1 VRLTTSRCAVFFESQ
16 TRALEKD
23 FRYAR
28 QLPAHPP
35 LQLAEDVLSRFAR
48 YNNSKMRDPMP
59 PNLLVRCAC
68 IVALAFSAIAAE
80 AREVTLK
87 HEGLTLN
94 ADYEL
99 AAGKTPADGVIL
111 ITHGTLAHR
120 GMETISYLQNLLKD
134 KGYNTLAI
142 NLSLGL
148 DSRHGMYDC
157 KITHRHR
164 NADAAEEIGAW
175 VEWLKAQGAARV
187 TVLGHSRGAT
197 QTALYAAE
205 RDNAS
210 VKAVVLLA
218 PATRE
223 NNDAADYQ
231 RRHNKPLAPVLD
243 QAQQLV
249 KQGKG
254 RTVLEHIDL
263 LYCPDTSAT
272 AESFVS
278 YHGPDPRL
286 DSPSLLPRLKQP
298 TLVVVA
304 GNDEVVV
311 SLDKKVAP
319 LADGKRVQMKVVDG
333 ADHFFRDLYADDA
346 VEAIDAFLKG
356 AG

>member
-1 VRLTTSRCAVFFESQ
+1 MQTS
-16 TRALEKD
+16 
-23 FRYAR
+23 
-28 QLPAHPP
+28 
-35 LQLAEDVLSRFAR
+35 
-48 YNNSKMRDPMP
+48 
-59 PNLLVRCAC
+59 LLVRCAC
-68 IVALAFSAIAAE
+68 AVALAFSSVAVE
-80 AREVTLK
+80 AKEVTLK
-87 HEGLTLN
+87 HKGLTLN

-111 ITHGTLAHR
+111 ITHGALAHR
-120 GMETISYLQNLLKD
+120 GMETITYLQNLLKD

-148 DSRHGMYDC
+148 NNRHGMYDC
-157 KITHRHR
+157 KVTHRHR

-175 VEWLKAQGAARV
+175 VDWLKGQGVTRV
-187 TVLGHSRGAT
+187 TLLGHSRGGA

-205 RDNAS
+205 RDNPS

-218 PATRE
+218 PSTRE

-231 RRHNKPLAPVLD
+231 RRHNKPLAPVLEK
-243 QAQQLV
+243 AQKLV
-249 KQGKG
+249 KDGKG
-254 RTVLEHIDL
+254 GTVLEHIDL

-272 AESFVS
+272 ADSFVS

-286 DSPSLLPRLKQP
+286 DTPSLIPKLKKP

-311 SLDKKVAP
+311 VLDKKMAP
-319 LADGKRVQMKVVDG
+319 LADGKRVQMKVIDG

-346 VEAIDAFLKG
+346 VEAIDAFLKS

>member
-1 VRLTTSRCAVFFESQ
+1 MQTS
-16 TRALEKD
+16 
-23 FRYAR
+23 
-28 QLPAHPP
+28 
-35 LQLAEDVLSRFAR
+35 
-48 YNNSKMRDPMP
+48 
-59 PNLLVRCAC
+59 LLVRCAC
-68 IVALAFSAIAAE
+68 AVALAFSSVAVE
-80 AREVTLK
+80 AKEVTLK
-87 HEGLTLN
+87 HKGLTLN

-111 ITHGTLAHR
+111 ITHGALAHR
-120 GMETISYLQNLLKD
+120 GMETITYLQNLLKD

-148 DSRHGMYDC
+148 NNRHGMYDC
-157 KITHRHR
+157 KVTHRHR

-175 VEWLKAQGAARV
+175 VDWLKGQGVTRV
-187 TVLGHSRGAT
+187 TLLGHSRGGA

-205 RDNAS
+205 RDNPS

-218 PATRE
+218 PSTRE

-231 RRHNKPLAPVLD
+231 RRHNKPLAPVLEK
-243 QAQQLV
+243 AQKLV
-249 KQGKG
+249 KDGKG
-254 RTVLEHIDL
+254 GTVLEHIDL

-272 AESFVS
+272 ADSFVS

-286 DSPSLLPRLKQP
+286 DTPSLIPKLKKP

-311 SLDKKVAP
+311 GLDKKMAP
-319 LADGKRVQMKVVDG
+319 LADGKRVQMKVIDG

-346 VEAIDAFLKG
+346 VEAIDAFLKS

>member
-1 VRLTTSRCAVFFESQ
+1 MQTS
-16 TRALEKD
+16 
-23 FRYAR
+23 
-28 QLPAHPP
+28 
-35 LQLAEDVLSRFAR
+35 
-48 YNNSKMRDPMP
+48 
-59 PNLLVRCAC
+59 LLVRCAC
-68 IVALAFSAIAAE
+68 AVALAFSSVAVDAK
-80 AREVTLK
+80 EVTLK
-87 HEGLTLN
+87 HKGLTLN

-111 ITHGTLAHR
+111 ITHGALAHR
-120 GMETISYLQNLLKD
+120 GMETITYLQNLLKD

-148 DSRHGMYDC
+148 NNRHGMYDC
-157 KITHRHR
+157 KVTHRHR

-175 VEWLKAQGAARV
+175 VDWLKGQGVTRV
-187 TVLGHSRGAT
+187 TLLGHSRGGA

-205 RDNAS
+205 RDNPS

-218 PATRE
+218 PSTRE

-231 RRHNKPLAPVLD
+231 RRHNKPLAPVLEK
-243 QAQQLV
+243 AQKLV
-249 KQGKG
+249 KDGKG
-254 RTVLEHIDL
+254 GTVLEHIDL

-272 AESFVS
+272 ADSFVS

-286 DSPSLLPRLKQP
+286 DTPSLIPKLKKP

-311 SLDKKVAP
+311 GLDKKMAP
-319 LADGKRVQMKVVDG
+319 LADGKRVQMKVIDG

-346 VEAIDAFLKG
+346 VEAIDAFLKS

>member
-1 VRLTTSRCAVFFESQ
+1 MQTS
-16 TRALEKD
+16 
-23 FRYAR
+23 
-28 QLPAHPP
+28 
-35 LQLAEDVLSRFAR
+35 
-48 YNNSKMRDPMP
+48 
-59 PNLLVRCAC
+59 LLVRCAC
-68 IVALAFSAIAAE
+68 AVALAFSSVAVDAK
-80 AREVTLK
+80 EVTLK
-87 HEGLTLN
+87 HKGLTLN

-111 ITHGTLAHR
+111 ITHGALAHR
-120 GMETISYLQNLLKD
+120 GMETITYLQNLLKD

-148 DSRHGMYDC
+148 NNRHGMYDC
-157 KITHRHR
+157 KVTHRHR

-175 VEWLKAQGAARV
+175 VDWLKGQGVTRV
-187 TVLGHSRGAT
+187 TLLGHSRGGA

-205 RDNAS
+205 RDNPS

-218 PATRE
+218 PSTRE

-231 RRHNKPLAPVLD
+231 RRHNKPLAPVLEK
-243 QAQQLV
+243 AQKLV
-249 KQGKG
+249 KDGKG
-254 RTVLEHIDL
+254 GTVLEHIDL

-272 AESFVS
+272 ADSFVS

-286 DSPSLLPRLKQP
+286 DTPSLIPKLKKP

-311 SLDKKVAP
+311 VLDKKMAP
-319 LADGKRVQMKVVDG
+319 LADGKRVQMKVIDG

-346 VEAIDAFLKG
+346 VEAIDAFLKS

>member
-1 VRLTTSRCAVFFESQ
+1 MQTS
-16 TRALEKD
+16 
-23 FRYAR
+23 
-28 QLPAHPP
+28 
-35 LQLAEDVLSRFAR
+35 
-48 YNNSKMRDPMP
+48 
-59 PNLLVRCAC
+59 LLVRCAC
-68 IVALAFSAIAAE
+68 AVALAFSSVAVE
-80 AREVTLK
+80 AKEVTLK
-87 HEGLTLN
+87 HKGLTLN

-111 ITHGTLAHR
+111 ITHGALAHR
-120 GMETISYLQNLLKD
+120 GMETITYLQNLLKD
-134 KGYNTLAI
+134 KGHNTLAI

-148 DSRHGMYDC
+148 NNRHGMYDC
-157 KITHRHR
+157 KVTHRHR

-175 VEWLKAQGAARV
+175 VDWLKGQGVTRV
-187 TVLGHSRGAT
+187 TLLGHSRGGA

-205 RDNAS
+205 RDNPS

-218 PATRE
+218 PSTRE

-231 RRHNKPLAPVLD
+231 RRHNKPLAPVLEK
-243 QAQQLV
+243 AQKLV
-249 KQGKG
+249 KDGKG
-254 RTVLEHIDL
+254 GTVLEHIDL

-272 AESFVS
+272 ADSFVS

-286 DSPSLLPRLKQP
+286 DTPSLIPKLKKP

-311 SLDKKVAP
+311 VLDKKMAP
-319 LADGKRVQMKVVDG
+319 LADGKRVQMKVIDG

-346 VEAIDAFLKG
+346 VEAIDAFLKS

>member
-1 VRLTTSRCAVFFESQ
+1 MPMSFL
-16 TRALEKD
+16 
-23 FRYAR
+23 RYAC
-28 QLPAHPP
+28 
-35 LQLAEDVLSRFAR
+35 V
-48 YNNSKMRDPMP
+48 
-59 PNLLVRCAC
+59 
-68 IVALAFSAIAAE
+68 VALAFSAVAAD
-80 AREVTLK
+80 AKEVTLK
-87 HEGLTLN
+87 HKGLTLN
-94 ADYEL
+94 ADLEL
-99 AAGKTPADGVIL
+99 AADKKLGDGIVV

-120 GMETISYLQNLLKD
+120 GMETIEYFQKLLKE

-148 DSRHGMYDC
+148 DNRHGMYDC
-157 KITHRHR
+157 KVTHRHR

-175 VEWLKAQGAARV
+175 VAWLKQQGATRV
-187 TVLGHSRGAT
+187 TVLGHSRGAA

-205 RDNAS
+205 RDNPS

-254 RTVLEHIDL
+254 GTVLEHIDI

-272 AESFVS
+272 ADSFVS

-286 DSPSLLPRLKQP
+286 DTPSLIPKLKKP

-311 SLDKKVAP
+311 GLDKKVVP
-319 LADGKRVQMKVVDG
+319 LADGKRVQMKVIDS

-346 VEAIDAFLKG
+346 VEAIDLFLKG
-356 AG
+356 TG